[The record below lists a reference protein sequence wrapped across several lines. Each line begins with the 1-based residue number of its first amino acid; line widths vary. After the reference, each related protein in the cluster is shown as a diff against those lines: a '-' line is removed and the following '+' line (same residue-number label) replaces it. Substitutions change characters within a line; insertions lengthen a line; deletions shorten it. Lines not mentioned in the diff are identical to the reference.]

1 MGFNI
6 SPGVYTTEI
15 DLTNVIPSVATT
27 EGALAGVFRW
37 GPVGQ
42 RVLVDS
48 EKALADRFGKPTNL
62 NAETFF
68 TGASFLAY
76 ANKLFV
82 VRTANT
88 SANATSIAGATL
100 TAVGTANNV
109 AATNTQLSTSIVRN
123 SDEIEGKTFDAGVFY
138 VAKYPG
144 ALGNSLKV
152 SVVDSAAAYESTIA
166 LVPNTNIE
174 SAQTAIAFTVGAAQ
188 AVVTVVPSGTGT
200 GVTSNTV
207 ATAVKAGLTVGD
219 YVKAGNTAVGIQYLR
234 VKSVGAVTANGSNA
248 SVTIAFDNK
257 FTLAENF
264 SSNTISRTWEH
275 YNLVNRAPGTSL
287 YQEASSNP
295 TVVDQVHV
303 VVTDE
308 DGAFSGTPGT
318 VLEVFEA
325 LSRNTE
331 AKSEEGSSIYFKN
344 VVNQTSRYVWV
355 ANDLTS
361 AASGTTSSLVGS
373 AATTPARFSLG
384 GGQDGLSE
392 NAISLGTLAA
402 GYDLFTNA
410 DEVDISLILQGT
422 ARGGANGTGLAN
434 YLIDNIASVRKDCV
448 VLVSPERADVVNQ
461 AGREVENIVQ
471 FRNDLSKSSY
481 AFLDSGYKYTYDKY
495 NDVYRYV
502 PLNGDIAGIMARNDA
517 LADPWFSPGG
527 FNRGGVKNVY
537 KLAWNPGQAQR
548 DLLYK
553 SDINPVVSLA
563 GQGPILYGDKTL
575 LGHPSAFDRINVRRL
590 FIVLE
595 KAIARASAAMLFEIN
610 DAFTRAQ
617 FRNMVEPYLRDIQGR
632 RGVTDFKVVCDETN
646 NTAEVIDTN
655 GFVGEIYIKPARSI
669 NTIQLNFVAV
679 RTGVEFSEIV
689 GQV

>member
-68 TGASFLAY
+68 TAASFLAY

-88 SANATSIAGATL
+88 TANSTVITNATLS
-100 TAVGTANNV
+100 AVGTANNV
-109 AATNTQLSTSIVRN
+109 AASNTQLATSVVRN
-123 SDEIEGKTFDAGVFY
+123 ADEMESKTFDAGVFY

-152 SVVDSAAAYESTIA
+152 SVVDSPAAYESSINLA
-166 LVPNTNIE
+166 PNTNIE
-174 SAQTAIAFTVGAAQ
+174 VAQTSIAFTVGSTS
-188 AVVTVVPSGTGT
+188 AVVTVVPSGTGSGT
-200 GVTSNTV
+200 TSNTV
-207 ATAVKAGLTVGD
+207 ATAVRSGLSVGD
-219 YVKAGNTAVGIQYLR
+219 YVKAGNTSVGIQYLR
-234 VKSVGAVTANGSNA
+234 VKSVGSIVTNGSNA

-257 FTLAENF
+257 FSLAENF
-264 SSNTISRTWEH
+264 NATQIDRTWEF

-287 YQEASSNP
+287 YQEGSSNA
-295 TVVDQVHV
+295 TVADQVHAV
-303 VVTDE
+303 VVDE

-331 AKSEEGSSIYFKN
+331 AKNEEGSSIYYKN
-344 VVNQTSRYVWV
+344 VINATSKYVWV
-355 ANDLTS
+355 ANDLTG
-361 AASGTTSSLVGS
+361 APSGTTVGVINS
-373 AATTPARFSLG
+373 TATTPARFSLA

-392 NAISLGTLAA
+392 NAISLGVVAA
-402 GYDLFTNA
+402 GYDLFRNA
-410 DEVDISLILQGT
+410 DEVDISLILQGV
-422 ARGGANGTGLAN
+422 AKGGANGTGLAN
-434 YLIDNIASVRKDCV
+434 YLIDNIATVRKDCV
-448 VLVSPERADVVNQ
+448 VLVSPERSDVVNQ
-461 AGREVENIVQ
+461 AGRELDNLTQ
-471 FRNDLSKSSY
+471 FRADLSKSSY

-517 LADPWFSPGG
+517 MADPWFSPGG

-553 SDINPVVSLA
+553 IDINPVVSLA

-617 FRNMVEPYLRDIQGR
+617 FRNMVEPYLREIQGR

-646 NTAEVIDTN
+646 NTAEVIDSN

-689 GQV
+689 GKV

>member
-68 TGASFLAY
+68 TAASFLAY

-82 VRTANT
+82 VRAANT
-88 SANATSIAGATL
+88 SANSTNVAGATL
-100 TAVGTANNV
+100 SAVGTANNV
-109 AATNTQLSTSIVRN
+109 AASNTQLATSVVRN
-123 SDEIEGKTFDAGVFY
+123 ANEIDGKTFDAGVFY

-152 SVVDSAAAYESTIA
+152 SVVDSATAYESTIN

-174 SAQTAIAFTVGAAQ
+174 SAQTSITFTVGSPT

-207 ATAVKAGLTVGD
+207 TTAVRAGLSVGD
-219 YVKAGNTAVGIQYLR
+219 YVKAGNTSVGIQHMR
-234 VKSVGAVTANGSNA
+234 VKAVSSITNNGANSSV
-248 SVTIAFDNK
+248 SVVFDNK
-257 FTLAENF
+257 FSLAENF
-264 SSNTISRTWEH
+264 SANTIARTWEF
-275 YNLVNRAPGTSL
+275 YNLVNRAPSVSPYQAGTI
-287 YQEASSNP
+287 NP
-295 TVVDQVHV
+295 DVVDQVHV

-325 LSRNTE
+325 LSRSTD
-331 AKSEEGSSIYFKN
+331 AKNEEGSSIYYKN
-344 VVNQTSRYVWV
+344 VVDLTSKYVWV
-355 ANDLTS
+355 ANDLTG
-361 AASGTTSSLVGS
+361 AASATATAVANSS
-373 AATTPARFSLG
+373 ATIPASFSLL
-384 GGQDGLSE
+384 GGQDGQTES
-392 NAISLGTLAA
+392 AISLGSIAA
-402 GYDLFTNA
+402 AYDLFANA
-410 DEVDISLILQGT
+410 DAVDISLILQGL
-422 ARGGANGTGLAN
+422 AKGGSNGTGLAN

-448 VLVSPERADVVNQ
+448 VLISPERSDVVN
-461 AGREVENIVQ
+461 ANGLELERLVE
-471 FRNDLSKSSY
+471 FRNSLSSSSY

-495 NDVYRYV
+495 NDVYRYI
-502 PLNGDIAGIMARNDA
+502 PLNGDIGGIMARNDS

-548 DLLYK
+548 DILYK

-575 LGHPSAFDRINVRRL
+575 LGRPSAFDRINVRRM

-617 FRNMVEPYLRDIQGR
+617 FRNMVEPYLREVQGR

-646 NTAEVIDTN
+646 NTTEVIDTN

-689 GQV
+689 GKV